1 MIKELVLKKPIM
13 AHNEKLHVLELREP
27 SYDEIEAIGFPFTV
41 SGDGGVRLDSSVAL
55 KYIPV
60 LAGIPRSSAAQLAK
74 LDIFKACMLILNFL
88 PGRRRRRTQKAGLQH
103 RILLANKSPGAPA
116 GGDIRFSGA
125 GVGGCPYQ

>member
-1 MIKELVLKKPIM
+1 
-13 AHNEKLHVLELREP
+13 VLELREP

-74 LDIFKACMLILNFL
+74 LDIFKACMLILNFFTRSETEEDSESESTT
-88 PGRRRRRTQKAGLQH
+88 PHT
-103 RILLANKSPGAPA
+103 
-116 GGDIRFSGA
+116 SGE
-125 GVGGCPYQ
+125 

>member
-1 MIKELVLKKPIM
+1 
-13 AHNEKLHVLELREP
+13 REP

-74 LDIFKACMLILNFL
+74 LDIFKACMLILNFFTRSETEEDSESESTT
-88 PGRRRRRTQKAGLQH
+88 PHT
-103 RILLANKSPGAPA
+103 
-116 GGDIRFSGA
+116 SGE
-125 GVGGCPYQ
+125 